1 MYIVVYYKMFL
12 YFCNR
17 ITKRITKYF
26 CKDKENNCKIQ
37 IKWKKILIMIFGHR
51 SRSSRTKERRT
62 S

>member
-26 CKDKENNCKIQ
+26 CKDKENNLKY
-37 IKWKKILIMIFGHR
+37 K
-51 SRSSRTKERRT
+51 
-62 S
+62 